1 MEKQKI
7 AIGMS
12 GGVDSSVAAALLKKQ
27 GFEVIGITML
37 LCENDG
43 SGARDA
49 KAVCDKLGIAH
60 YTADFRAEFKSKV
73 IDYFVS
79 EYQNGRT
86 PNPCIVCNRFLKFDA
101 MQSFAKNLGAEKI
114 ATGHYARIEF
124 DKASGRYLLKG
135 ATASKKDQT
144 YALYSLNQKQ
154 LSKTIMPLGELE
166 NKEET
171 RKIAQELGFDIADKA
186 DSMEICFIPDDDYIS
201 YIEKY
206 SGEKCPEGDFV
217 DSDGNV
223 LGRHGGIINYT
234 IGQRKGLGVTF
245 GKPMFVTKI
254 DAGKNQVVLG
264 EKGTEFSSEL
274 FADKLNF
281 IPFDRL
287 DKPIEVLAK
296 VRYSAKPGKATVIP
310 ENEDRVRVVFD
321 EPQRAVTPGQAAVF
335 YDVCQPEIVVGGG
348 IICN

>member
-1 MEKQKI
+1 
-7 AIGMS
+7 MS

-49 KAVCDKLGIAH
+49 KAVCEKLGIAH
-60 YTADFRAEFKSKV
+60 YTADFRAEFKNRV

-101 MQSFAKNLGAEKI
+101 MQRFAEGLGAEKI

-124 DKASGRYLLKG
+124 DKESQRYLLKG
-135 ATASKKDQT
+135 AAASKKDQT
-144 YALYSLNQKQ
+144 YALYSLTQKQ

-166 NKEET
+166 NKDET
-171 RKIAQELGFDIADKA
+171 RKLAQELGFEVADKA

-206 SGEKCPEGDFV
+206 SGVKCPEGDFV
-217 DSDGNV
+217 DVDGNV
-223 LGRHGGIINYT
+223 LGRHQGIINYT

-245 GKPMFVTKI
+245 GKPMFVTRI
-254 DAGKNQVVLG
+254 DAATNQVVLG
-264 EKGTEFSSEL
+264 EKGTEFSSAL
-274 FADKLNF
+274 NADKLNF
-281 IPFDRL
+281 IPFD
-287 DKPIEVLAK
+287 KPEQPIEVLAK

-310 ENEDRVRVVFD
+310 AGEDLVKVVFD
-321 EPQRAVTPGQAAVF
+321 EPQRAITPGQAVVF
-335 YDVCQPEIVVGGG
+335 YDACRPEIVVGGG